1 MTTLKKIV
9 PILAIAMCIVLCVA
23 LVACDDTPEG
33 PTQYTVTFVYGTGV
47 ADDAAKVEANATV
60 AKPAD
65 PEREGYVF
73 KDGRKRAK
81 ARFSTFRHR

>member
-9 PILAIAMCIVLCVA
+9 PILAIAICIVLCAA
-23 LVACDDTPEG
+23 LVACDDTPEE

-73 KDGRKRAK
+73 KDGRKRDK